1 MLGQEDLLSR
11 FERVAKSRGG
21 WSARCPAHDD
31 QDSSLFI
38 RQDAEVNWHL
48 ECRAGCTT
56 EKIADV
62 LGITLSELSS
72 EQLVRYPY
80 DGFYEVVRI
89 GENDF
94 RERRPD
100 GDGGWTFD
108 MMGVEPRLYR
118 LELLKKASHGHSR
131 PAIVVEREEYAN
143 RLWNAVGDQMP
154 ATCSTG
160 GLGNWAGTHIE
171 QLKAAGV
178 RQVSVIPDRDL
189 ESQTYAH
196 EVAYACHAAGLS
208 VRIVDLPDSVN
219 NVSDYIGAGYRGNDL
234 VVLIEAAP
242 WFTGPLPTRLSEV
255 TPEPV
260 SWLWPGWIP
269 VGSVIVLEGN
279 PGVGKTLLA
288 LDLAARVSAGRTMP
302 DGRSGLREPA
312 GVVLVTADDLSR
324 TVRPRLDVMGA
335 DVTRIE
341 HLPRDGHRLPT
352 DADLAS
358 IRVSIRAAEAKFV
371 VVAPLLPVLSSA
383 AASYTDQELRNALAK
398 LARLAARTRTA
409 ILVTRDL
416 DKGAAGN
423 ARDRGAGLG
432 NVSGVWTRLIAGP
445 DPDRAQQS
453 VLRRIASDPATE
465 GVEFLQFRM
474 VVTAAGVPSIAWN
487 PPPNAPAPSR
497 SLARSRRQGPSALD
511 VASDFLRKLLADK
524 AVPAGEV
531 AEAATAAG
539 IKMPTLKRAKG
550 RLEVESEK
558 LGQPGSDAQAWIWR
572 LPRR

>member
-1 MLGQEDLLSR
+1 M
-11 FERVAKSRGG
+11 
-21 WSARCPAHDD
+21 
-31 QDSSLFI
+31 
-38 RQDAEVNWHL
+38 
-48 ECRAGCTT
+48 
-56 EKIADV
+56 
-62 LGITLSELSS
+62 
-72 EQLVRYPY
+72 
-80 DGFYEVVRI
+80 
-89 GENDF
+89 
-94 RERRPD
+94 
-100 GDGGWTFD
+100 
-108 MMGVEPRLYR
+108 
-118 LELLKKASHGHSR
+118 
-131 PAIVVEREEYAN
+131 
-143 RLWNAVGDQMP
+143 
-154 ATCSTG
+154 
-160 GLGNWAGTHIE
+160 
-171 QLKAAGV
+171 
-178 RQVSVIPDRDL
+178 
-189 ESQTYAH
+189 
-196 EVAYACHAAGLS
+196 
-208 VRIVDLPDSVN
+208 
-219 NVSDYIGAGYRGNDL
+219 
-234 VVLIEAAP
+234 
-242 WFTGPLPTRLSEV
+242 
-255 TPEPV
+255 
-260 SWLWPGWIP
+260 
-269 VGSVIVLEGN
+269 
-279 PGVGKTLLA
+279 
-288 LDLAARVSAGRTMP
+288 
-302 DGRSGLREPA
+302 
-312 GVVLVTADDLSR
+312 
-324 TVRPRLDVMGA
+324 
-335 DVTRIE
+335 
-341 HLPRDGHRLPT
+341 
-352 DADLAS
+352 
-358 IRVSIRAAEAKFV
+358 
-371 VVAPLLPVLSSA
+371 VAPLLPVLSSA

-487 PPPNAPAPSR
+487 APPNAPAPSR

>member
-1 MLGQEDLLSR
+1 MISQEDLLSR

-31 QDSSLFI
+31 RDSSLFI

-62 LGITLSELSS
+62 LGVALSELSP
-72 EQLVRYPY
+72 EQLVRYDY

-89 GENDF
+89 GEKDL

-100 GDGGWTFD
+100 GDGWTFD

-118 LELLKKASHGHSR
+118 LEKLKKASLGHGRS
-131 PAIVVEREEYAN
+131 AIVVEGEEYVN

-154 ATCSTG
+154 ATCVTG
-160 GLGNWAGTHIE
+160 GLGNWAATHVE

-178 RQVSVIPDRDL
+178 RQVAVIPDSDP
-189 ESQTYAH
+189 ESRAHAH

-208 VRIVDLPDSVN
+208 VRTIELPDAVN

-234 VVLIEAAP
+234 VALIEAAP
-242 WFTGPLPTRLSEV
+242 WVTGPLPTRLSEV
-255 TPEPV
+255 KPEPV
-260 SWLWPGWIP
+260 SWLWPGWIS
-269 VGSVIVLEGN
+269 VGTVVVLEGN

-302 DGRSGLREPA
+302 DGRSGLSEPA
-312 GVVLVTADDLSR
+312 GVVLVTGDDLSR

-335 DVTRIE
+335 DVTRIQ
-341 HLPRDGHRLPT
+341 HLPCDGHRLPT

-358 IRVSIRAAEAKFV
+358 IRVTIGAAAAKFV
-371 VVAPLLPVLSSA
+371 VVAPLLPVPSSG
-383 AASYTDQELRNALAK
+383 AASCTDQELRNALTK

-416 DKGAAGN
+416 DNGAAGN
-423 ARDRGAGLG
+423 TRDRGAGLG
-432 NVSGVWTRLIAGP
+432 NVSGVSTRLIAGP
-445 DPDRAQQS
+445 DPDDAQQS
-453 VLRRIASDPATE
+453 VLRRIASDPSTE
-465 GVEFLQFRM
+465 GAEFVQFRM
-474 VVTAAGVPSIAWN
+474 VVTDAGVRSITWN
-487 PPPNAPAPSR
+487 APPNAPAPSR
-497 SLARSRRQGPSALD
+497 RVARSGRQGPSALG
-511 VASDFLRKLLADK
+511 VASDFLRKLLADG

-531 AEAATAAG
+531 VDAATAAG
-539 IKMPTLKRAKG
+539 IRMATLKRAKHL
-550 RLEVESEK
+550 LEVESEK

>member
-1 MLGQEDLLSR
+1 MISQEDLLSR

-31 QDSSLFI
+31 RDSSLFI

-56 EKIADV
+56 EKMADV
-62 LGITLSELSS
+62 LGIALSELSP
-72 EQLVRYPY
+72 EQLVRYDY

-89 GENDF
+89 GEKDF
-94 RERRPD
+94 RGRRRD
-100 GDGGWTFD
+100 GDGWTFD

-118 LELLKKASHGHSR
+118 LEKLEKASLGHGRS
-131 PAIVVEREEYAN
+131 AIVVEGEEYVN

-154 ATCSTG
+154 ATCVTG
-160 GLGNWAGTHIE
+160 GLGNWAATHVE

-178 RQVSVIPDRDL
+178 WQVAVIPDSDP
-189 ESQTYAH
+189 ESRAHAH

-208 VRIVDLPDSVN
+208 VRTIELPDAVN

-234 VVLIEAAP
+234 VALIEAAP
-242 WFTGPLPTRLSEV
+242 WVTGPLPTRLSEV
-255 TPEPV
+255 KPEPV
-260 SWLWPGWIP
+260 SWLWPGWIS
-269 VGSVIVLEGN
+269 VGTVVVLEGN

-302 DGRSGLREPA
+302 DGRSGLSEPA
-312 GVVLVTADDLSR
+312 SVVLVTGDDLSR

-335 DVTRIE
+335 DVTRIQ

-358 IRVSIRAAEAKFV
+358 IRVTIGAAAAKFV
-371 VVAPLLPVLSSA
+371 VVAPLLPVLSSG
-383 AASYTDQELRNALAK
+383 AASCTDQELRNALAK

-416 DKGAAGN
+416 DNGAAGN
-423 ARDRGAGLG
+423 TRDRGAGLG
-432 NVSGVWTRLIAGP
+432 NVSGVSTRLIAGP
-445 DPDRAQQS
+445 DPDDAQQS
-453 VLRRIASDPATE
+453 VLRRIASDPSTE
-465 GVEFLQFRM
+465 GAEFVQFRM
-474 VVTAAGVPSIAWN
+474 VVTDAGVRSITWN
-487 PPPNAPAPSR
+487 APPNAPAPSR
-497 SLARSRRQGPSALD
+497 RVARSGRQGPSALG
-511 VASDFLRKLLADK
+511 VASDFLRKLLADG

-531 AEAATAAG
+531 VDAATAAG
-539 IKMPTLKRAKG
+539 IRMATLKRAKHL
-550 RLEVESEK
+550 LEVESEK

>member
-1 MLGQEDLLSR
+1 M
-11 FERVAKSRGG
+11 
-21 WSARCPAHDD
+21 
-31 QDSSLFI
+31 FI

-56 EKIADV
+56 EKMADV
-62 LGITLSELSS
+62 LGIALSELSP
-72 EQLVRYPY
+72 EQLVRYDY

-89 GENDF
+89 GEKDF
-94 RERRPD
+94 RGRRRD
-100 GDGGWTFD
+100 GDGWTFD

-118 LELLKKASHGHSR
+118 LEELEKASLGHGRS
-131 PAIVVEREEYAN
+131 AIVVEGEEYVN

-154 ATCSTG
+154 ATCVTG
-160 GLGNWAGTHIE
+160 GLGNWAATHVE

-178 RQVSVIPDRDL
+178 RQVAVIPDSDP
-189 ESQTYAH
+189 ESRAHAH

-208 VRIVDLPDSVN
+208 VRTIELPDAVN

-234 VVLIEAAP
+234 VALIEAAP
-242 WFTGPLPTRLSEV
+242 WVTGPLPTRLSEV
-255 TPEPV
+255 KPEPV
-260 SWLWPGWIP
+260 SWLWPGWIS
-269 VGSVIVLEGN
+269 VGTVVVLEGN

-302 DGRSGLREPA
+302 DGRSGLSEPA
-312 GVVLVTADDLSR
+312 GVVLVTGDDLSR

-335 DVTRIE
+335 DVTRIQ

-358 IRVSIRAAEAKFV
+358 IRVTIGAAAAKFV
-371 VVAPLLPVLSSA
+371 VVAPLLPVLSSG
-383 AASYTDQELRNALAK
+383 AASCTDQELRNALAK

-416 DKGAAGN
+416 DNGAAGN
-423 ARDRGAGLG
+423 TRDRGAGLG
-432 NVSGVWTRLIAGP
+432 NVSGVSTRLIAGP
-445 DPDRAQQS
+445 DPDDAQQS
-453 VLRRIASDPATE
+453 VLRRIASDPSTE
-465 GVEFLQFRM
+465 GAEFVQFRM
-474 VVTAAGVPSIAWN
+474 VVTDAGVRSITWN
-487 PPPNAPAPSR
+487 APPNAPAPSR
-497 SLARSRRQGPSALD
+497 RVARSGRQGPSALG
-511 VASDFLRKLLADK
+511 VASDFLRKLLADG

-531 AEAATAAG
+531 VDAATAAG
-539 IKMPTLKRAKG
+539 IRMATLKRAKHL
-550 RLEVESEK
+550 LEVESEK

>member
-1 MLGQEDLLSR
+1 MISQEDLLSR

-31 QDSSLFI
+31 RDSSLFI

-56 EKIADV
+56 EKMADV
-62 LGITLSELSS
+62 LGIALSELSP
-72 EQLVRYPY
+72 EQLVRYDY

-89 GENDF
+89 GEKDF
-94 RERRPD
+94 RGRRRD
-100 GDGGWTFD
+100 GDGWTFD

-118 LELLKKASHGHSR
+118 LEKLEKASLGHGRS
-131 PAIVVEREEYAN
+131 AIVVEGEEYVN

-154 ATCSTG
+154 ATCVTG
-160 GLGNWAGTHIE
+160 GLGNWAATHVE

-178 RQVSVIPDRDL
+178 WQVAVIPDSDP
-189 ESQTYAH
+189 ESRAHAH

-208 VRIVDLPDSVN
+208 VRTIELPDAVN

-234 VVLIEAAP
+234 VALIEAAP
-242 WFTGPLPTRLSEV
+242 WVTGPLPTRLSEV
-255 TPEPV
+255 KPEPV
-260 SWLWPGWIP
+260 SWLWPGWIS
-269 VGSVIVLEGN
+269 VGTVVVLEGN

-302 DGRSGLREPA
+302 DGRSGLSEPA
-312 GVVLVTADDLSR
+312 GVVLVTGDDLSR

-335 DVTRIE
+335 DVTRIQ

-358 IRVSIRAAEAKFV
+358 MRVTIGAAAAKFV
-371 VVAPLLPVLSSA
+371 VVAPLLPVLSSG
-383 AASYTDQELRNALAK
+383 AASCTDQELRNALAK

-416 DKGAAGN
+416 DNGAAGN
-423 ARDRGAGLG
+423 TRDRGAGLG
-432 NVSGVWTRLIAGP
+432 NVSGVSTRLIAGP
-445 DPDRAQQS
+445 DPDDAQQS
-453 VLRRIASDPATE
+453 VLRRIASDPSTE
-465 GVEFLQFRM
+465 GAEFVQFRM
-474 VVTAAGVPSIAWN
+474 VVTDAGVRSITWN
-487 PPPNAPAPSR
+487 APPNAPAPSR
-497 SLARSRRQGPSALD
+497 RVARSGRQGPSALG
-511 VASDFLRKLLADK
+511 VASDFLRKLLADG

-531 AEAATAAG
+531 VDAATAAG
-539 IKMPTLKRAKG
+539 IRMATLKRAKHL
-550 RLEVESEK
+550 LEVESEK

>member
-1 MLGQEDLLSR
+1 MIGQEDLLSR

-31 QDSSLFI
+31 RDSSLFI

-56 EKIADV
+56 EKMADV
-62 LGITLSELSS
+62 LGIALSELSP
-72 EQLVRYPY
+72 EQLVRYDY

-89 GENDF
+89 GEKDF
-94 RERRPD
+94 RERRRD
-100 GDGGWTFD
+100 GDGWTFD

-118 LELLKKASHGHSR
+118 LKELEKASLRHGRS
-131 PAIVVEREEYAN
+131 AIVVEGEEYVN

-154 ATCSTG
+154 ATCVTG
-160 GLGNWAGTHIE
+160 GLGNWAATHVE

-178 RQVSVIPDRDL
+178 RQVAVIPDSDP
-189 ESQTYAH
+189 ESRAHAH

-208 VRIVDLPDSVN
+208 VRTIELPDAVN

-234 VVLIEAAP
+234 VALIEAAP
-242 WFTGPLPTRLSEV
+242 WVTGPLPTRLSEV
-255 TPEPV
+255 KPEPV
-260 SWLWPGWIP
+260 SWLWPGWIS
-269 VGSVIVLEGN
+269 VGTVVVLEGN

-302 DGRSGLREPA
+302 DGRSGLSEPA
-312 GVVLVTADDLSR
+312 GVVLVTGDDLSR

-335 DVTRIE
+335 DVTRIQ

-358 IRVSIRAAEAKFV
+358 IRVTIGAAAAKFV
-371 VVAPLLPVLSSA
+371 VVAPLLPVLSSG
-383 AASYTDQELRNALAK
+383 AASCTDQELRNALAK

-416 DKGAAGN
+416 DNGAAGN
-423 ARDRGAGLG
+423 TRDRGAGLG
-432 NVSGVWTRLIAGP
+432 NISGVSTRLIAGP
-445 DPDRAQQS
+445 DPDDAQQS
-453 VLRRIASDPATE
+453 VLRRIASDPSTE
-465 GVEFLQFRM
+465 GAEFVQFRM
-474 VVTAAGVPSIAWN
+474 VVTDAGVRSITWN
-487 PPPNAPAPSR
+487 APPNAPAPSR
-497 SLARSRRQGPSALD
+497 RVARSGRQGPSALG
-511 VASDFLRKLLADK
+511 VASDFLRKLLADG

-531 AEAATAAG
+531 VDAATAAG
-539 IKMPTLKRAKG
+539 IRMATLKRAKHL
-550 RLEVESEK
+550 LEVESEK

>member
-1 MLGQEDLLSR
+1 VAQEDLLSR

-31 QDSSLFI
+31 RDSSLFI

-56 EKIADV
+56 EKMADV
-62 LGITLSELSS
+62 LGIALSELSP
-72 EQLVRYPY
+72 EQLVRYDY

-89 GENDF
+89 GEKDL

-100 GDGGWTFD
+100 GDGWTFD

-118 LELLKKASHGHSR
+118 LEKLEKASLGHGRS
-131 PAIVVEREEYAN
+131 AIVVEGEEYVN

-154 ATCSTG
+154 ATCVTG
-160 GLGNWAGTHIE
+160 GLGNWAATHVE

-178 RQVSVIPDRDL
+178 WQVAVIPDSDP
-189 ESQTYAH
+189 ESRAHAH

-208 VRIVDLPDSVN
+208 VRTIELPDAVN

-234 VVLIEAAP
+234 VALIEAAP
-242 WFTGPLPTRLSEV
+242 WVTGPLPTRLSEV
-255 TPEPV
+255 KPEPV
-260 SWLWPGWIP
+260 SWLWPGWIS
-269 VGSVIVLEGN
+269 VGTVVVLEGN

-302 DGRSGLREPA
+302 DGRSGLSEPA
-312 GVVLVTADDLSR
+312 GVVLVTGDDLSR

-335 DVTRIE
+335 DVTRIQ

-358 IRVSIRAAEAKFV
+358 IRVTIGAAAAKFV
-371 VVAPLLPVLSSA
+371 VVAPLLPVLSSG
-383 AASYTDQELRNALAK
+383 AASCTDQALRNALAK

-416 DKGAAGN
+416 DNGAAGN
-423 ARDRGAGLG
+423 TRDRGAGLG
-432 NVSGVWTRLIAGP
+432 NVSGVSTRLIAGP
-445 DPDRAQQS
+445 DPDDAQQS
-453 VLRRIASDPATE
+453 VLRRIASDPSTE
-465 GVEFLQFRM
+465 GAEFVQFRM
-474 VVTAAGVPSIAWN
+474 VVTDAGVRSITWN
-487 PPPNAPAPSR
+487 APPNAPAPSR
-497 SLARSRRQGPSALD
+497 RVARSGRQGPSALG
-511 VASDFLRKLLADK
+511 VASDFLRKLLADG

-531 AEAATAAG
+531 VDAATAAG
-539 IKMPTLKRAKG
+539 IRMATLKRAKHL
-550 RLEVESEK
+550 LEVESEK

>member
-56 EKIADV
+56 EKMADV
-62 LGITLSELSS
+62 LGIALSELSP
-72 EQLVRYPY
+72 EQLVRYDY

-89 GENDF
+89 GEKDF
-94 RERRPD
+94 RERRRD
-100 GDGGWTFD
+100 GDGWTFD

-118 LELLKKASHGHSR
+118 LKELEKASLGHGRS
-131 PAIVVEREEYAN
+131 AIVVEGEEYVN

-154 ATCSTG
+154 ATCVTG
-160 GLGNWAGTHIE
+160 GLGNWAATHVE

-178 RQVSVIPDRDL
+178 RQVAVIPDSDP
-189 ESQTYAH
+189 ESRAHAH

-208 VRIVDLPDSVN
+208 VRTIELPDAVN

-234 VVLIEAAP
+234 VALIEAAP
-242 WFTGPLPTRLSEV
+242 WVTGPLPTRLSEV
-255 TPEPV
+255 KPEPV
-260 SWLWPGWIP
+260 SWLWPGWIS
-269 VGSVIVLEGN
+269 VGTVVVLEGN

-416 DKGAAGN
+416 DNGAAGN
-423 ARDRGAGLG
+423 TRDRGAGLG
-432 NVSGVWTRLIAGP
+432 NVSGVSTRLIAGP
-445 DPDRAQQS
+445 DPDDAQQS
-453 VLRRIASDPATE
+453 VLRRIASDPSTE
-465 GVEFLQFRM
+465 GAEFVQFRM
-474 VVTAAGVPSIAWN
+474 VVTDAGVRSITWN
-487 PPPNAPAPSR
+487 APPNAPAPSR
-497 SLARSRRQGPSALD
+497 RVARSGRQGPSALG
-511 VASDFLRKLLADK
+511 VASDFLRKLLADG

-531 AEAATAAG
+531 VDAATAAG
-539 IKMPTLKRAKG
+539 IRMATLKRAKHL
-550 RLEVESEK
+550 LEVESEK